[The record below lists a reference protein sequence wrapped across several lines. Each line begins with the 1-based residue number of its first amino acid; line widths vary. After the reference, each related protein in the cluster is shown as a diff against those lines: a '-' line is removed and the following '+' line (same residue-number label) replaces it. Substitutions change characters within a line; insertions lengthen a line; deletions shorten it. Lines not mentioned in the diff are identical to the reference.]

1 MSRRIRNANP
11 VTLFPFLAVLM
22 CTIGALVLLLVVISA
37 QIRGTTV
44 QQFVAER
51 QKVAEPARPIELP
64 PVSVEESVA
73 EPVSDLEPIRV
84 ESIVGEVTE
93 PRPVDPLEPP
103 VARIPPPVPASD
115 EQLAAI
121 EALKSQAAALKAK
134 YSDAVEELGGLS
146 QKRSALDRQLKAV
159 VAQEADLKRTLQR
172 ALAVS
177 TVAGRQLAGLNVENR
192 QIIELLEQSDELIK
206 SERQRVS
213 TPRHSLIPY
222 DGQTGTIRKPIVIEC
237 AGGAIRFEAEDVELD
252 VKRLEEYPPGANPL
266 VAGIQTLFAYW
277 TEQARA
283 AGRSGV
289 AARPY
294 ALLIVR
300 PSGAR
305 QFQLARVLLQP
316 LVGDYGYEFVEESF
330 AYDVPATT
338 DEAARKCR
346 EAVAAAFQMKP
357 RGPGVG
363 SPDFGPGSGPGAGDR
378 PGGVVLPR
386 GPIDVERLT
395 QRPAASRGFFS
406 SGNFRRRLTGESSG
420 EGLGGSYLS
429 EDDGVAESGSR
440 LPSGSRDAQA
450 EVASGQRAA
459 TRSESTQAASAE
471 SVAVAREAGGG
482 HGPAVSLPL
491 RDEPVVGNR
500 EVGAEIG
507 ERQIGGGASE
517 GAGGEEV
524 ARGAAAETQTAR
536 QSQGEGRVTLGP
548 TLRDDTPDSRR
559 ETNSTVAE
567 FLAKA
572 RAIRERQQL
581 AGGSSRTTVDETA
594 DVQPPAAENSM
605 ERGTTGAATDGD
617 ASTTKEGAVSP
628 GGSSPAGVSGGE
640 VDANGPASSALSQT
654 VKQNERSG
662 QRGAVQKR
670 WGKSGPNATLGL
682 ERPVTIVVGRSRLL
696 IVNAYQITPKP
707 DWSELQTVNV
717 CLKGL
722 DMTANDWG
730 MPGEKF
736 YWVPVVTLRV
746 EDGSESLGQLL
757 EKSLEHLGVVVE
769 HEPAFLE
776 SGRRD

>member
-1 MSRRIRNANP
+1 MARRIRNANP

-37 QIRGTTV
+37 QIRGSAV
-44 QQFVAER
+44 QQFVVEHQKRAESA
-51 QKVAEPARPIELP
+51 QPVAVSP
-64 PVSVEESVA
+64 PVVEEPVA
-73 EPVSDLEPIRV
+73 DPEPVQVEPIVV
-84 ESIVGEVTE
+84 EVEE
-93 PRPVDPLEPP
+93 PEPVVPPEPP
-103 VARIPPPVPASD
+103 VARIPPPIPASD
-115 EQLAAI
+115 EQLATI
-121 EALKSQAAALKAK
+121 ETLKSQVVALKSKFV
-134 YSDAVEELGGLS
+134 DAVEELDGLT

-159 VAQEADLKRTLQR
+159 VAQEADLKKSLQQ
-172 ALAVS
+172 AVAVS
-177 TVAGRQLAGLNVENR
+177 TVASQKLASLNVENR

-206 SERQRVS
+206 SERKRVS

-237 AGGAIRFEAEDVELD
+237 AAGTIRFEAENVELD
-252 VKRLEEYPPGANPL
+252 VKRLEEYPPGVNPL

-300 PSGAR
+300 PSGAK

-363 SPDFGPGSGPGAGDR
+363 SPDFEPGSGAGGGAR
-378 PGGVVLPR
+378 PNGGIVLPR

-406 SGNFRRRLTGESSG
+406 SGNFRRRLTGEASG
-420 EGLGGSYLS
+420 EGLGGRFASDAGTPERESGLPGGS
-429 EDDGVAESGSR
+429 PDAQADAGTGRQSGQAGLPPSQNEKSVGNRGTVSDDSSRHVGGETQAESGS
-440 LPSGSRDAQA
+440 GGAVRDTPAGRQ
-450 EVASGQRAA
+450 SMRP
-459 TRSESTQAASAE
+459 SESG
-471 SVAVAREAGGG
+471 ARATLE
-482 HGPAVSLPL
+482 PA
-491 RDEPVVGNR
+491 
-500 EVGAEIG
+500 
-507 ERQIGGGASE
+507 Q
-517 GAGGEEV
+517 
-524 ARGAAAETQTAR
+524 
-536 QSQGEGRVTLGP
+536 
-548 TLRDDTPDSRR
+548 RDDTPDSRR
-559 ETNSTVAE
+559 EANSTVAE
-567 FLAKA
+567 FLKKA

-581 AGGSSRTTVDETA
+581 AGRSSGTATGETA
-594 DVQPPAAENSM
+594 DGSTQATGSSTNS
-605 ERGTTGAATDGD
+605 GTGTASSGGDSAATSRTGTSASGANSPGDSSQAGSSGSELD
-617 ASTTKEGAVSP
+617 ASGPGAPSF
-628 GGSSPAGVSGGE
+628 SKSLNRKDQSGE
-640 VDANGPASSALSQT
+640 A
-654 VKQNERSG
+654 
-662 QRGAVQKR
+662 QKR

-682 ERPVTIVVGRSRLL
+682 ERPVTIVVGQSRVL
-696 IVNAYQITPKP
+696 IVDAYQITPKP
-707 DWSELQTVNV
+707 EWSELQTVNV

-730 MPGEKF
+730 MPGEKY
-736 YWVPVVTLRV
+736 YWVPVVTLRI

-757 EKSLEHLGVVVE
+757 EKSLERLGVVVE
-769 HEPAFLE
+769 HEPTFLE
-776 SGRRD
+776 PGGRN